1 MKFKSQIINFGG
13 MLEMVKFSELS
24 ECTYVFCG
32 EELLLKEEV
41 LEDLEEYRGRK
52 FFTANK
58 KEIEFEVNDTKDMLE
73 ILADDIYCN
82 RDLYEDWD
90 DEFMRQIDKE
100 DLEQIT
106 GIINRIIKRVPTCY
120 EAGEVIEFDIQ

>member
-73 ILADDIYCN
+73 TLADHIYCN
-82 RDLYEDWD
+82 KELYEDWD
-90 DEFMRQIDKE
+90 DEFMKQVGED

-106 GIINRIIKRVPTCY
+106 EIIKKIIKRTPTCY
-120 EAGEVIEFDIQ
+120 EVGEEIDFDM

>member
-1 MKFKSQIINFGG
+1 

-120 EAGEVIEFDIQ
+120 EAGEVIEFDV